1 MTRRELKIEFWV
13 AVVLLSASVSGL
25 GFLAFSVAHGRFP
38 ESLIPF
44 VDAFYGTNENAAVAA
59 DLGTKLGVALVSA
72 FVAGLGCFAH
82 YLCAMRKLSDVA
94 NGRYHGGG

>member
-44 VDAFYGTNENAAVAA
+44 VDAFYGTKENAAVAA

-72 FVAGLGCFAH
+72 LVARSRMLCSLLMRDEKTFGC
-82 YLCAMRKLSDVA
+82 R
-94 NGRYHGGG
+94 